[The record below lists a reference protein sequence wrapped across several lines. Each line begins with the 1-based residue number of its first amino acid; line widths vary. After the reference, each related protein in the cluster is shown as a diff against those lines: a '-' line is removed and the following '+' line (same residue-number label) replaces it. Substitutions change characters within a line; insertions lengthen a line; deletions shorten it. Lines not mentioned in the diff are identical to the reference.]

1 MLPASRERIRR
12 KLATAEDGD
21 RQMVD
26 ILAAV
31 PSDGLPAVEAAC
43 AEAVREGV
51 HSAGVV
57 INILARRR
65 DPAAPVTILT
75 PEALRLQHEPA
86 ARSEEHTSELQ
97 SLMRISYAVFCLK
110 KKKQTQK
117 NNKKQRESQKN

>member
-1 MLPASRERIRR
+1 MLPASLERIRR

-31 PSDGLPAVEAAC
+31 PSDCLPAVEAAC

-51 HSAGVV
+51 PSAGVV

-75 PEALRLQHEPA
+75 PAALRPQHSPVTDR
-86 ARSEEHTSELQ
+86 ARTPHLT
-97 SLMRISYAVFCLK
+97 RHDVG
-110 KKKQTQK
+110 
-117 NNKKQRESQKN
+117 

>member
-1 MLPASRERIRR
+1 
-12 KLATAEDGD
+12 
-21 RQMVD
+21 MVD

-75 PEALRLQHEPA
+75 PEALRLQHESA
-86 ARSEEHTSELQ
+86 ADCARYDSPRRTTRWKPPRSSPPWWACKL
-97 SLMRISYAVFCLK
+97 RIEQCTEAV
-110 KKKQTQK
+110 
-117 NNKKQRESQKN
+117 SQNV